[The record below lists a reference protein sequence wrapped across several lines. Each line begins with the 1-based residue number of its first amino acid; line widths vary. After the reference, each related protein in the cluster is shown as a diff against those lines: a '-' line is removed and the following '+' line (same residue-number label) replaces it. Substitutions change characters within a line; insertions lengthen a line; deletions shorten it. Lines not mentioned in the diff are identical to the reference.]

1 MSNNSSQPFLP
12 LELILYIIDFVAP
25 SPPYPIVLP
34 PSHPTTRTLISL
46 LFTSR
51 SIYPAARRLLYTY
64 SLYISTPTALLT
76 LYLTLSTPQNTPLL
90 THINSLYL
98 SPFATSLDED
108 VPTTQTLSSLL
119 HLFAPTL
126 RRLVI
131 DIPLRSLYPDDD
143 HTRLR
148 PLLRDAFSALTSLE
162 LFCSVQ
168 DELYLDTVL
177 YPLSLNQVPV
187 WSLWP
192 KLKTLALY
200 NQDVRMDKFWAG
212 LGKLKYLEAV
222 VLTRSDGLEDLDFRR
237 EWEKHC
243 GGDKNARDA
252 NFVFVNIQTHH
263 RLRGGLAY
271 SEEKGKV
278 GVWEV
283 NVPTS
288 YYGDDDAIELCQNW
302 VRRKML
308 GGENVSNWM
317 REG

>member
-1 MSNNSSQPFLP
+1 MPDNSFQPFLP
-12 LELILYIIDFVAP
+12 FELILYTIDFVAP
-25 SPPYPIVLP
+25 SPPYPIALP
-34 PSHPTTRTLISL
+34 PSHPTTRTLSSL
-46 LFTSR
+46 LRTSR
-51 SIYPAARRLLYTY
+51 AIYPAARRLLYTY
-64 SLYISTPTALLT
+64 SLYISTPTALCT
-76 LYLTLSTPQNTPLL
+76 LHLTLSNPKNTTLL
-90 THINSLYL
+90 THITSLYL

-119 HLFAPTL
+119 HQLAPTL
-126 RRLVI
+126 RRLII

-148 PLLRDAFSALTSLE
+148 PSLRDAFSALTSLE

-237 EWEKHC
+237 EWERHC
-243 GGDKNARDA
+243 GGNKNARDA
-252 NFVFVNIQTHH
+252 NFVFVNIQAHH
-263 RLRGGLAY
+263 RLRGGLVY
-271 SEEKGKV
+271 SEEKDKV

-302 VRRKML
+302 VRRKTL
-308 GGENVSNWM
+308 SGENVRDWM